1 MRPPAQGKSPTK
13 TAGTVQRWTAPH
25 VHGRLPMRLPRAK
38 YPHVLVTAC
47 CVLSLAL
54 AASRPARAQSEQPVL
69 TDQQRQAEPPF
80 AAMSDAALAMR
91 DSIVAIARAQIG
103 HRYRYGGESPRRGF
117 DCSGLVRYVMSV
129 LDVKLPRTARQQGAL
144 GLAIAR
150 DTSELLPGDLLTFSK
165 GKRGVSH
172 IAIYVGNGRYV
183 HASKKAG
190 KVIETSIDRTHS
202 PLYRM
207 WNGGRRIVPADD
219 GAAGL
224 APATS
229 ALPATLDDPTDTSR
243 R

>member
-1 MRPPAQGKSPTK
+1 MG
-13 TAGTVQRWTAPH
+13 AP
-25 VHGRLPMRLPRAK
+25 LAK
-38 YPHVLVTAC
+38 HPHILFGAC
-47 CVLSLAL
+47 CALAL
-54 AASRPARAQSEQPVL
+54 GLGVGRPASAQSDQPAFA
-69 TDQQRQAEPPF
+69 DQHGHVEAPF

-103 HRYRYGGESPRRGF
+103 HRYRYGGESPKHGF
-117 DCSGLVRYVMSV
+117 DCSGLVRYVMSI
-129 LDVKLPRTARQQGAL
+129 LDVQLPRTARQQGAL

-229 ALPATLDDPTDTSR
+229 AIPPTLDDTLDTSR

>member
-1 MRPPAQGKSPTK
+1 MS
-13 TAGTVQRWTAPH
+13 
-25 VHGRLPMRLPRAK
+25 LPRTK
-38 YPHVLVTAC
+38 YPHALLAAC
-47 CVLSLAL
+47 CVLSVGVAVSRPVRGQSQQTAL
-54 AASRPARAQSEQPVL
+54 ADQPPH
-69 TDQQRQAEPPF
+69 AAPPF

-103 HRYRYGGESPRRGF
+103 HRYRYGGETPRRGF

-129 LDVKLPRTARQQGAL
+129 LDVKMPRTARQQGAL

-150 DTSELLPGDLLTFSK
+150 DTSELLPGDLLTFSR
-165 GKRGVSH
+165 GKRGISH

-183 HASKKAG
+183 HASRKAG

-229 ALPATLDDPTDTSR
+229 ALPATLDDTLDTSKR
-243 R
+243 

>member
-1 MRPPAQGKSPTK
+1 MGAPPSK
-13 TAGTVQRWTAPH
+13 H
-25 VHGRLPMRLPRAK
+25 
-38 YPHVLVTAC
+38 PHVLLGAC
-47 CVLSLAL
+47 CALVLGLAV
-54 AASRPARAQSEQPVL
+54 SRPARAQSEQSAFA
-69 TDQQRQAEPPF
+69 DQHGHVEPPF

-103 HRYRYGGESPRRGF
+103 HRYRYGGESPKHGF
-117 DCSGLVRYVMSV
+117 DCSGLVRYVMSI
-129 LDVKLPRTARQQGAL
+129 LDVQLPRTARQQGAL

-165 GKRGVSH
+165 GKRGISH

-229 ALPATLDDPTDTSR
+229 AIPPTLDDTLDTSR

>member
-1 MRPPAQGKSPTK
+1 MSFIHLRLTHRRTLLSFCCGALFGLAPAHDT
-13 TAGTVQRWTAPH
+13 
-25 VHGRLPMRLPRAK
+25 M
-38 YPHVLVTAC
+38 
-47 CVLSLAL
+47 
-54 AASRPARAQSEQPVL
+54 AQSEQPVSSS
-69 TDQQRQAEPPF
+69 QRAFPEQPF
-80 AAMSDAALAMR
+80 APYSNAALSMR

-103 HRYRYGGESPRRGF
+103 HRYRYGGESPTHGF

-129 LDVKLPRTARQQGAL
+129 LDIKLPRTARQQGAL
-144 GLAIAR
+144 GLEIAR
-150 DTSELLPGDLLTFSK
+150 DTSELLPGDLLTFSR

-183 HASKKAG
+183 HASRKAG

-229 ALPATLDDPTDTSR
+229 AIPDHIDDDAGPLNR
-243 R
+243 

>member
-1 MRPPAQGKSPTK
+1 MS
-13 TAGTVQRWTAPH
+13 APH
-25 VHGRLPMRLPRAK
+25 ARHS
-38 YPHVLVTAC
+38 HVLLAAC
-47 CVLSLAL
+47 CALAL
-54 AASRPARAQSEQPVL
+54 GSAVSRPAYAQLEQPAL
-69 TDQQRQAEPPF
+69 ADQHGQTAPPF

-91 DSIVAIARAQIG
+91 DSIVALARAQIG
-103 HRYRYGGESPRRGF
+103 HRYRYGGESPKRGF
-117 DCSGLVRYVMSV
+117 DCSGLVRYVMSL
-129 LDVKLPRTARQQGAL
+129 LDVRLPRTAHQQAAL

-229 ALPATLDDPTDTSR
+229 AIPPSLDDTLDTTR

>member
-1 MRPPAQGKSPTK
+1 MSIFNSKHSPGLVAAGCALSAILVISQPA
-13 TAGTVQRWTAPH
+13 A
-25 VHGRLPMRLPRAK
+25 
-38 YPHVLVTAC
+38 
-47 CVLSLAL
+47 
-54 AASRPARAQSEQPVL
+54 AQSERLVP
-69 TDQQRQAEPPF
+69 TDQHARAEQPF
-80 AAMSDAALAMR
+80 AAMSDAAVTMR
-91 DSIVAIARAQIG
+91 DSIVSIARAQIG
-103 HRYRYGGESPRRGF
+103 HRYRYGGESPKHGF
-117 DCSGLVRYVMSV
+117 DCSGLVRYVMSM
-129 LDVKLPRTARQQGAL
+129 LDMQLPRTARQQGAL

-165 GKRGVSH
+165 GRRGISH

-183 HASKKAG
+183 HASRKAG

-229 ALPATLDDPTDTSR
+229 ALPTSLSDTLETSR